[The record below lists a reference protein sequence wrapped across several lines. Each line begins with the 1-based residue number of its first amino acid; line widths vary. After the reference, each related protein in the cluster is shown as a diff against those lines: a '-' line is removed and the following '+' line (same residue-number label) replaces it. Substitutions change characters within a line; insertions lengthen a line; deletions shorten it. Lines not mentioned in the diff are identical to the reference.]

1 MEIRFGQV
9 LREARVAA
17 GLSQPELAERA
28 GLHRNYVGEVE
39 RGVKCP
45 SLCAVEA
52 MAHAPGG
59 SGLQA
64 RRGSR
69 NGSSPLTPRGS
80 ELDEAWW

>member
-1 MEIRFGQV
+1 MPPPRGIEIRFGQV

-28 GLHRNYVGEVE
+28 RLHRNYVGEVE

-52 MAHAPGG
+52 MA
-59 SGLQA
+59 QA
-64 RRGSR
+64 LGVPASKLVAEAERGR
-69 NGSSPLTPRGS
+69 
-80 ELDEAWW
+80 